1 MLRPCSFSSL
11 YLLMLYLQ
19 VSHTWWSHF
28 LFLITVCLQL
38 FWSNSPQEAIFL
50 FQQQLP
56 HLFTES
62 QTFEWKLK
70 KSEEGCWVA
79 LWGVFMSP
87 LVASLL
93 FQFGIWWREDIYI
106 DGSHFLAPLLLS
118 GGIWLCLTLL
128 CLYHVALVNLLD
140 TQALLL
146 CVLYVLMATP
156 PHQSLFTTF
165 LPHL

>member
-1 MLRPCSFSSL
+1 MMVPLPVPYHCLSSAVL
-11 YLLMLYLQ
+11 EQLTSG
-19 VSHTWWSHF
+19 SH
-28 LFLITVCLQL
+28 
-38 FWSNSPQEAIFL
+38 FL

-62 QTFEWKLK
+62 QTFEWKLR